1 MKVSV
6 ANWKDVDRKIREVGI
21 KEAIYDSSDVLQTIV
36 LENGE
41 RYEFTME
48 VFKQL
53 QSQGLI
59 TVTLGRRIETR
70 KT

>member
-6 ANWKDVDRKIREVGI
+6 ENWKDVERKIREVGI
-21 KEAIYDSSDVLQTIV
+21 EEAIYDSNNVLQTTV
-36 LENGE
+36 LKNGE

-48 VFKQL
+48 LFKEL
-53 QSQGLI
+53 QSKGLI
-59 TVTLGRRIETR
+59 TVKLGRRVETK

>member
-36 LENGE
+36 LQNGE

-48 VFKQL
+48 VVKQL

>member
-1 MKVSV
+1 MKLSV
-6 ANWKDVDRKIREVGI
+6 ANWKDVERKLREVGI
-21 KEAIYDSSDVLQTIV
+21 KEAIYDSSDVLQTVV
-36 LENGE
+36 LKNGE

-48 VFKQL
+48 SIKQL

-59 TVTLGRRIETR
+59 TVKLGRRIETK